1 MVNSPGIARLI
12 SEFRRE
18 HFAFWRLRPEPDP
31 YFVGYATCSSRFAR
45 SPSKSCSNQLAFH
58 EIRVMF
64 CTMDRNDHWIREKAA
79 ASLNPAQVETV
90 LIHLSEH
97 WPETAQPLADVV
109 EQFPLGEA
117 ALLHLLAVSS
127 ICAARLTHDPDSLLW
142 LCQAQICSAPRSYAE
157 MLGYLRRSAGNSI
170 TDQGFS
176 ALRFWKGREMT
187 RIAVRELANIASL
200 EETTAELSQVA
211 GICIRN
217 VFEHW
222 NTELR
227 QRYGS
232 PQAEFA
238 ILALGKLG
246 GGELNYSSDVDLL
259 FLYSEDGQLTA
270 HISYH
275 EFFNRLA
282 KRILE
287 TFSTGH
293 PAGSLFRVDLRLR
306 PEGSAGPLAR
316 SLASMENY
324 YAGFGETW
332 ERLALIKARGIGG
345 SRELAYEFL
354 RQHQP
359 FIYPKSVSPDLLYE
373 IAGIKRRIERDI
385 VGADKLE
392 RDVKLGRGGI
402 REIEFIVQT
411 LQLIHGAR
419 HPFLQ
424 ETSMLKALRALRE
437 LDLLPHEEVLTCDNT
452 YRFLRRVEHRLQIE
466 GEQQTHLVPRDPEAL
481 RCLALSLRF
490 SSSEDFTATL
500 QERMRAVRPIFQ
512 RIVSGTSAG
521 PVRLSTTDNLEIF
534 SDQKRAAK
542 ALSDLAQGAAS
553 FHIAPRTR
561 QIFRKLRPALLAW
574 LAKTSDPDVTLNQF
588 VRFVEGYG
596 LRSLFFELL
605 VANPRLLELVVK
617 TFDASRFASDL
628 LIRRP
633 QLLEDITRDPT
644 FDEPRSVTENLRR
657 LDSLGANANNLDPIR
672 AYRQRQLLRIIL
684 RDVLG
689 LIQPAATFAELSD
702 VAEAC
707 LVFVEKLLASD
718 QLTIIALGK
727 FGGREISYGA
737 DLDVLFVGEDVR
749 AAQNLMTAMA
759 QATAEGDIWAL
770 DARLRPEG
778 EKGPLVCS
786 LETYESYYASRAQP
800 WELQALTRARP
811 VSGPLQNE
819 FMEVANRAWR
829 RACQDADLFIK
840 IDDMVERIRRE
851 RGSGSDF
858 LDLKTG
864 NGGIIEAEFLVQAL
878 QMRANIWEQNWERA
892 VDRLNE
898 RGHLD
903 EPDVAKLK
911 NSYAFLRRC
920 ELVLRRYDNRSTSAL
935 PADPNEQRKF
945 VIRLGC
951 HEVDAFRGDYLNA
964 REAIHTLYQRLVT
977 PA

>member
-1 MVNSPGIARLI
+1 MAR
-12 SEFRRE
+12 
-18 HFAFWRLRPEPDP
+18 
-31 YFVGYATCSSRFAR
+31 G
-45 SPSKSCSNQLAFH
+45 
-58 EIRVMF
+58 
-64 CTMDRNDHWIREKAA
+64 DRWIREKAA
-79 ASLNPAQVETV
+79 ASIDPAQVETV
-90 LIHLSEH
+90 LIHLEEH
-97 WPETAQPLADVV
+97 WPETAQPLVDVV

-142 LCQAQICSAPRSYAE
+142 LCQPQICGAPRGYAE
-157 MLGYLRRSAGNSI
+157 MLGYLQRSAGNSI

-187 RIAVRELANIASL
+187 RIALRELANVASL
-200 EETTAELSQVA
+200 EETTGELSQVA
-211 GICIRN
+211 EICIRN

-227 QRYGS
+227 QQYGS
-232 PQAEFA
+232 PKAEFA

-246 GGELNYSSDVDLL
+246 GGELNHSSDVDLL
-259 FLYSEDGQLTA
+259 FLYSEEGQLTA
-270 HISYH
+270 HVSYH
-275 EFFNRLA
+275 EFFNRLG
-282 KRILE
+282 KGILE
-287 TFSTGH
+287 TFSTRH

-316 SLASMENY
+316 SLESMENY

-359 FIYPKSVSPDLLYE
+359 FIYPRSASPDLLDE

-402 REIEFIVQT
+402 REIEFIVQA

-424 ETSMLKALRALRE
+424 ESSMLKALRALRQ
-437 LDLLPHEEVLTCDNT
+437 LDLLPREDVLTCDNT
-452 YRFLRRVEHRLQIE
+452 YQFLRRVEHRLQIE
-466 GEQQTHLVPRDPEAL
+466 AEQQTHIVPRDLEAL
-481 RCLALSLRF
+481 RSLALSLGF
-490 SSSEDFTATL
+490 SSSEDFTAAL
-500 QERMRAVRPIFQ
+500 QERMRAVRPIFE
-512 RIVSGTSAG
+512 RIVSGTSTAPPG
-521 PVRLSTTDNLEIF
+521 VSKPDDLEIF

-542 ALSDLAQGAAS
+542 ALSDLAGGAGS

-561 QIFRKLRPALLAW
+561 QIFRKLRPALLEW
-574 LAKTSDPDVTLNQF
+574 LSKTADPDTTLNQF
-588 VRFVEGYG
+588 VRLVEGYG

-617 TFDASRFASDL
+617 TFDASHFASEL

-644 FDEPRSVTENLRR
+644 FDEPRSVAENLRR
-657 LDSLGANANNLDPIR
+657 LDSLGADANNLDPIR
-672 AYRQRQLLRIIL
+672 TYRQRQLLRIIL
-684 RDVLG
+684 CDVLG

-707 LVFVEKLLASD
+707 LIVVAKLLASE
-718 QLTIIALGK
+718 QLTVIALGK

-749 AAQNLMTAMA
+749 AAQNLMIAMA
-759 QATAEGDIWAL
+759 QPTAEGNIWAL

-778 EKGPLVCS
+778 EKGPVVCS
-786 LETYESYYASRAQP
+786 LETYESYYAGRAQL
-800 WELQALTRARP
+800 WELQALTRARSI
-811 VSGPLQNE
+811 SGPWQHE
-819 FMEVANRAWR
+819 FMEIAKRAWR
-829 RACQDADLFIK
+829 RAGQDAGLFIK
-840 IDDMVERIRRE
+840 IDDMLQRIRRD
-851 RGSGSDF
+851 RGSRSDF

-864 NGGIIEAEFLVQAL
+864 AGGIIEAEFLVQAL
-878 QMRANIWEQNWERA
+878 QMRGNIWEQNWECA
-892 VDRLNE
+892 VDRLHQHG
-898 RGHLD
+898 RLD
-903 EPDVAKLK
+903 KSDVAKLK
-911 NSYAFLRRC
+911 DAYAFLRRC
-920 ELVLRRYDNRSTSAL
+920 ELVLRRYDNRSISTL
-935 PADPNEQRKF
+935 PSDPDKQRKF
-945 VIRLGC
+945 AIRVAC
-951 HEVDAFRGDYLNA
+951 QEFDAFRRDYLDA
-964 REAIHTLYQRLVT
+964 REAIHALYQQHIT